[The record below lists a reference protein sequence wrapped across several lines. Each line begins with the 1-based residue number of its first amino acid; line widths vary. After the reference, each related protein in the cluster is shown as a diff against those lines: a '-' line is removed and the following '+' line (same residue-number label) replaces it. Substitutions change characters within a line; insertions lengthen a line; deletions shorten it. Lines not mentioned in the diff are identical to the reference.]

1 MTTINRRLQRE
12 ACLSVFSKG
21 KRRHIVLELAPP
33 GDVIGLRLKGERT
46 TYYLPLDWCYR
57 LAVSKTVSAEK
68 QRKRRVA

>member
-1 MTTINRRLQRE
+1 MTTINRKLKRE

-57 LAVSKTVSAEK
+57 IAVAKSVSAA
-68 QRKRRVA
+68 KRLKKAS